1 MVQLGLGFSWPVQ
14 CLRLTPSDGSIG
26 TKLNTAPLPNFLRK
40 IHDLEARNMY
50 LEGPPPALTES
61 QSWSVTPS
69 PRSPPPPP
77 PPPPRM
83 SAAPSPEKL
92 QEDAAKLELW

>member
-1 MVQLGLGFSWPVQ
+1 
-14 CLRLTPSDGSIG
+14 
-26 TKLNTAPLPNFLRK
+26 
-40 IHDLEARNMY
+40 MY

-61 QSWSVTPS
+61 KSWSATAS